1 MDPFDK
7 RILLELEDNCR
18 ETYEN
23 ISRKLGIPAKQVKRR
38 VDTLVSSGV
47 ISSFEVLLSLA
58 MINAEGSYA
67 RIYTDG
73 SEDNEEFIFHMGEH
87 PMVNDVGEIPSND
100 GTVYQ
105 LFAEYSGGV
114 GLNELASFLWGLE
127 SVVDVEIHP
136 LIGCRMGKKA
146 KITDLQLKILRVL
159 QEDPRMS
166 AAEVARRTGLTERRA
181 RNTIRQLQKSGTVM
195 FTIWWI
201 LEAGD
206 VIEFNLRIEH
216 DGASGTPCELL
227 DWLQKEFPDEYL
239 RICISVMHRVVFAK
253 FIVDHLRD
261 VQRISNLVR
270 NAPHVKSAIA
280 ELFYPRRRFSSL
292 RKIHLEEMTKAAHEN
307 QEVSAICN
315 QGNI

>member
-1 MDPFDK
+1 MDSVDK

-18 ETYEN
+18 ESYEN

-38 VDTLVSSGV
+38 VDRLVSSGV
-47 ISSFEVLLSLA
+47 ISSFEVTLSLA
-58 MINAEGSYA
+58 MIDAEGSYA

-73 SEDNEEFIFHMGEH
+73 SEDHEEFILRIGEH
-87 PMVNDVGEIPSND
+87 PMVNDVGEIPSNY
-100 GTVYQ
+100 GTVFQ
-105 LFAEYSGGV
+105 LFAEYRGGV

-127 SVVDVEIHP
+127 GVVDVEIHP
-136 LIGCRMGKKA
+136 LIGCRMGEKA
-146 KITDLQLKILRVL
+146 NITDLQLRILRVL

-166 AAEVARRTGLTERRA
+166 AADVARRTGLTGRRV
-181 RNTIRQLQKSGTVM
+181 RNMIQKLQESGALM

-216 DGASGTPCELL
+216 DGESGTPSELL
-227 DWLQKEFPDEYL
+227 DWLQKEFPEEYL
-239 RICISVMHRVVFAK
+239 RICISVIHRVVFAK

-261 VQRISNLVR
+261 VQRISNKVR
-270 NAPHVKSAIA
+270 SAPHVKSTSA

-292 RKIHLEEMTKAAHEN
+292 RKILLEEMTRVVHEN
-307 QEVSAICN
+307 QEVSTCLQI
-315 QGNI
+315 